1 MSTTHPSLRTPRT
14 TLHRRPQRGD
24 HTRATIDAILDEGLV
39 CHLGFT
45 TDGQPYVLPTT
56 YARVG
61 DVVYVHGS
69 AASRMLREL
78 GGGVPACLTVTL
90 LDGLVLARSAFH
102 HSMNYRCVVLL
113 GSLRPVDDAGER
125 AAALDAIVDHVVPGR
140 VADLRPTAAKEFK
153 ATTVLKLP
161 IIEASAKV
169 RRGYP
174 LDDADDLTQPC
185 WAGTLPLAL
194 TPSAPQPALDLSA
207 AIAVPPYLRAWRR
220 GV

>member
-1 MSTTHPSLRTPRT
+1 MTSTPSPLRTPRT
-14 TLHRRPQRGD
+14 TVKRLPQRGD
-24 HTRATIDAILDEGLV
+24 YERATINAILDEGLL

-45 TDGQPYVLPTT
+45 VDDQPYVLPTI

-69 AASRMLREL
+69 AASRMMR
-78 GGGVPACLTVTL
+78 GFGAGWSACLTVTL

-113 GSLRPVDDAGER
+113 GQLLPVDDPHERLAG
-125 AAALDAIVDHVVPGR
+125 LDAIVEHVVLGR
-140 VADLRPTAAKEFK
+140 IADLRPSNVQELK

-161 IIEASAKV
+161 ITEASAKV
-169 RRGYP
+169 RTGGP

-185 WAGTLPLAL
+185 WAGVLPLGL
-194 TPSAPQPALDLSA
+194 TPGAVVPAGDLA
-207 AIAVPPYLRAWRR
+207 AGIAVPSYVRTWQR
-220 GV
+220 GQ